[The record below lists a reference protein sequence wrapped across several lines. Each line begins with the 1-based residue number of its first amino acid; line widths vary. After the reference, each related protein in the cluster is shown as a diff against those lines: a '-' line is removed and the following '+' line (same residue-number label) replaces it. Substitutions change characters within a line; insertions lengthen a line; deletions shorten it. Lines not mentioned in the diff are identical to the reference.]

1 MNLKWREL
9 IALVRIASLGGCEN
23 QLKAHINAN
32 ITVGNDCEKLI
43 EVITQCI
50 PYIGFPR
57 SLNAI
62 NCINEIIKEKE
73 V

>member
-9 IALVRIASLGGCEN
+9 ITLVCIASLGGCES

-32 ITVGNDCEKLI
+32 ITVGNDREKLI

-57 SLNAI
+57 SLNVI